1 MPNTHEFYFDIVS
14 SDYTVNR
21 EADIVELQDYP
32 TKMVDDAEVHW
43 NFEYRKRRELEE
55 IIKLNM
61 RIKKSPLKH
70 SKTRGDTTSPVRDT
84 SSGQTPSKSV
94 ESGRGSSYIRT
105 GNTLLICPDIL
116 PIEELLDLPIPI
128 FSQDAIQRAYFG
140 SEVPIGREKD
150 FYRGESQGSYSRFRQ
165 SKDRDG
171 DEGLGKRAPRVSI
184 DEVMKALMK
193 KLVNWNQLVFSQK
206 TFDHLIERPYML
218 SEN

>member
-1 MPNTHEFYFDIVS
+1 M
-14 SDYTVNR
+14 
-21 EADIVELQDYP
+21 
-32 TKMVDDAEVHW
+32 
-43 NFEYRKRRELEE
+43 
-55 IIKLNM
+55 
-61 RIKKSPLKH
+61 
-70 SKTRGDTTSPVRDT
+70 RDT

-94 ESGRGSSYIRT
+94 ESGRGSSYIRA

-128 FSQDAIQRAYFG
+128 FLQPTGQRAYFG
-140 SEVPIGREKD
+140 SELPVGRERD
-150 FYRGESQGSYSRFRQ
+150 YFRGESQTRFSGYRH

-171 DEGLGKRAPRVSI
+171 EEGLGKRGQRVSI

-193 KLVNWNQLVFSQK
+193 KLVNWNQLVFTKK